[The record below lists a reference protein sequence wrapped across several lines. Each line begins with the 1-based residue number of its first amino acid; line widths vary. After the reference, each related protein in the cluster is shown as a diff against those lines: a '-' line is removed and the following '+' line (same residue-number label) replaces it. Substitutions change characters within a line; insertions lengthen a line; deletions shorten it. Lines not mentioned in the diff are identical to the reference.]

1 MKFDPHGDNEM
12 RRLEPLILSASLLVA
27 LCLAGSSSA
36 LTVDCATAGCIGGVY
51 TLDVVSTGVD
61 TYQATYTIDTS
72 GAFSVGATFLED
84 LNFKVANDY
93 SNVLLLSGPTGGLV
107 AGPLTG
113 QGCGG
118 NNGSFVCV
126 ELAPELTV
134 GSAHT
139 WEIQFQTTGLIA
151 EDEWHVGA
159 RYTSETKRT
168 GWVISETGSAPVP
181 EPTAALLFG
190 AGLLVAS
197 RATRRGR

>member
-1 MKFDPHGDNEM
+1 MMKSM
-12 RRLEPLILSASLLVA
+12 RTIKLSILSSTFVTALL
-27 LCLAGSSSA
+27 LAGSSGA

-61 TYQATYTIDTS
+61 TYQATYTVDTS
-72 GAFSVGATFLED
+72 VAFSVNATFLED

-93 SNVLLLSGPTGGLV
+93 SNVMLLSGPTGSFV

-126 ELAPELTV
+126 ELAPELEV
-134 GSAHT
+134 GNVHT

-159 RYTSETKRT
+159 RYTSESKRT
-168 GWVISETGSAPVP
+168 GWVISEVGSAPPVP

-190 AGLLVAS
+190 AGLLVAA

>member
-1 MKFDPHGDNEM
+1 MKSM
-12 RRLEPLILSASLLVA
+12 RTIKLSILSSIFVTA
-27 LCLAGSSSA
+27 LFLAGSSSA

-51 TLDVVSTGVD
+51 SLDVVSTGVD
-61 TYQATYTIDTS
+61 TYQATYTVDTS
-72 GAFSVGATFLED
+72 VAFSVDATFLED

-93 SNVLLLSGPTGGLV
+93 SNVMLLSGPTGSFV

-126 ELAPELTV
+126 ELAPELGV
-134 GSAHT
+134 GNVQT
-139 WEIQFQTTGLIA
+139 WEIQFQTTGLMA

-159 RYTSETKRT
+159 RYTSENKRR
-168 GWVISETGSAPVP
+168 GWVISEAGSAPPVP

-190 AGLLVAS
+190 AGLLVAA